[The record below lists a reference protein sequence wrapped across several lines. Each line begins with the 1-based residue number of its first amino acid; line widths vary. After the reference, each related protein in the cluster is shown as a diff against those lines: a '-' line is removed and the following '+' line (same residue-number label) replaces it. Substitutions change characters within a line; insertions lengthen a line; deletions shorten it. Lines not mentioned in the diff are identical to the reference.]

1 MHHVVIRQKIIDRVL
16 ARRGRYHLFE
26 WFDAAETALVV
37 IDMQPTFV
45 ASDSPA
51 EVPASRGIVD
61 NINILADA
69 LRAQGVA
76 VIWVTHANGRVGR
89 GSDWNGFFDHFVDE
103 EVREKTIESL
113 APGSPDTLLWEGLN
127 VHGDDLHIFK
137 NRYSALIPGSS
148 SLERVL
154 RAQGIQNIFIAGT
167 KTNVCCEA
175 TGRDAMMLDF
185 NTVMV
190 SDCLAALSDEEHL
203 AALETFIQQ
212 FGDVLT
218 YEEALELVGPHA
230 NRAVPLS
237 PDV

>member
-1 MHHVVIRQKIIDRVL
+1 MHHVAIRQKIIDRVI
-16 ARRGRYHLFE
+16 ARRGRFHLFDR
-26 WFDAAETALVV
+26 FAAAETALVV

-45 ASDSPA
+45 APDSPA

-69 LRAQGVA
+69 LRARGAA
-76 VIWVTHANGRVGR
+76 VIWVTHANSRVAG
-89 GSDWNGFFDHFVDE
+89 GSDWNGFFDRFVAKG
-103 EVREKTIESL
+103 VRDNTVESL
-113 APGSPDTLLWEGLN
+113 APGSPDTLLWDGLN
-127 VHGDDLHIFK
+127 VQEDDLHIFK

-154 RAQGIQNIFIAGT
+154 RGQGIHNILIAGT

-185 NTVMV
+185 STVMV

-203 AALETFIQQ
+203 ASLETFIQQ
-212 FGDVLT
+212 FGDVLS
-218 YEEALELVGPHA
+218 YAEVLELVG
-230 NRAVPLS
+230 R
-237 PDV
+237 